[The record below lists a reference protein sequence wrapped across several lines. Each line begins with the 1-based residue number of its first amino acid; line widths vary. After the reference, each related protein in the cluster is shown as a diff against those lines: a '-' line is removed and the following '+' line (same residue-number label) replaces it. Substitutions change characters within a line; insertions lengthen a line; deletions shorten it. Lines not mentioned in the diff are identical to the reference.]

1 MNYVDCIFSS
11 VCKHVKITE
20 ERWDRDSMSKPLWIT
35 PSDYVA
41 FEDEAEAIDKC
52 KEWGLVTPKATKMKA
67 FYHKGTGKNIAC
79 EIVGYVDDITTV
91 IKLETGE
98 LHLIHPSYL
107 KEMQAA
113 SYGNKTTGTGSESRD
128 NEEISDEV
136 ISHKAIDDEAIS
148 DEAAEMDLDAVAK
161 IEEVVEDSQDSME
174 AIASG
179 PSDTAGSS
187 VEPLEGVVDI
197 SFPEDDASS
206 IASLEPIIKPKET
219 KEAKESKVKK
229 AKQPKL
235 ELPVDK
241 VKMSAKV
248 AEFTT
253 VPNHFSESE
262 DEVIIYEE
270 VKVIEPELLIGEAWS
285 SHSATMKKQEL
296 EVGDVLTFEAKIV
309 AKKLTKHPVAYKINN
324 PSKIQ
329 KSEES

>member
-1 MNYVDCIFSS
+1 MISQVLKMKQVHCIFSS
-11 VCKHVKITE
+11 SCKHVKITK
-20 ERWDRDSMSKPLWIT
+20 ERWDHSSMSKPLWIT

-41 FEDEAEAIDKC
+41 FEDEDTAIDKC
-52 KEWGLVTPKATKMKA
+52 KEWGLVTPKATKMKN
-67 FYHKGTGKNIAC
+67 FYHKGTGKRLAC
-79 EIVGYVDDITTV
+79 EIVGYVDDITAV

-113 SYGNKTTGTGSESRD
+113 SYGNKIAAASNESTT
-128 NEEISDEV
+128 NEAINDEV
-136 ISHKAIDDEAIS
+136 ISEKLIDDEAIS
-148 DEAAEMDLDAVAK
+148 DEAAEMDLEAIAK
-161 IEEVVEDSQDSME
+161 IEEDVEESRNL
-174 AIASG
+174 
-179 PSDTAGSS
+179 S

-197 SFPEDDASS
+197 SFPSETEALSP
-206 IASLEPIIKPKET
+206 EPIMKPKES
-219 KEAKESKVKK
+219 KAKKT
-229 AKQPKL
+229 KQPKL
-235 ELPVDK
+235 ELPIDK

-270 VKVIEPELLIGEAWS
+270 VRVIEPELLIGEAWS
-285 SHSATMKKQEL
+285 SHSATLKKQEL

-329 KSEES
+329 KSEEE

>member
-1 MNYVDCIFSS
+1 
-11 VCKHVKITE
+11 
-20 ERWDRDSMSKPLWIT
+20 MSKPLWII
-35 PSDYVA
+35 PNDYVA

-67 FYHKGTGKNIAC
+67 FYHKGTGANIAC

-113 SYGNKTTGTGSESRD
+113 SYGNKSTGTGSESRD
-128 NEEISDEV
+128 NEATRDEGISEEV
-136 ISHKAIDDEAIS
+136 ISHKTVDDGAIS
-148 DEAAEMDLDAVAK
+148 DLLDTSVA
-161 IEEVVEDSQDSME
+161 
-174 AIASG
+174 
-179 PSDTAGSS
+179 
-187 VEPLEGVVDI
+187 PLEGVVDI

-296 EVGDVLTFEAKIV
+296 ELGDVLTFEAKIV

-329 KSEES
+329 KKEEA

>member
-1 MNYVDCIFSS
+1 MKSHNVYLVHD
-11 VCKHVKITE
+11 VNMLKLTE
-20 ERWDRDSMSKPLWIT
+20 ERRDFDSMYKPLWIT
-35 PSDYVA
+35 PADYVA
-41 FEDEAEAIDKC
+41 FEDEAVAIDKC
-52 KEWGLVTPKATKMKA
+52 KEWGLVTPKATKMKD
-67 FYHKGTGKNIAC
+67 FYHKGTGKSIAC
-79 EIVGYVDDITTV
+79 EIVGYVDDITAV

-113 SYGNKTTGTGSESRD
+113 SYGNKNAVGSEAISNEATN
-128 NEEISDEV
+128 NEEANI
-136 ISHKAIDDEAIS
+136 EAIS
-148 DEAAEMDLDAVAK
+148 DEAAEMELDEVAQ
-161 IEEVVEDSQDSME
+161 VVEVLDG
-174 AIASG
+174 I
-179 PSDTAGSS
+179 
-187 VEPLEGVVDI
+187 VDI
-197 SFPEDDASS
+197 STPPEDEAISS
-206 IASLEPIIKPKET
+206 ALITKPKET
-219 KEAKESKVKK
+219 KESKPKK

-235 ELPVDK
+235 DLPTDK

-262 DEVIIYEE
+262 DEVIVYEE

-324 PSKIQ
+324 PAKIQ
-329 KSEES
+329 KNEE

>member
-1 MNYVDCIFSS
+1 
-11 VCKHVKITE
+11 
-20 ERWDRDSMSKPLWIT
+20 MSKPLWIT

-41 FEDEAEAIDKC
+41 FEDEDTAIDKC
-52 KEWGLVTPKATKMKA
+52 KEWGLVTPKATKMKN
-67 FYHKGTGKNIAC
+67 FYHKGTGKRLAC
-79 EIVGYVDDITTV
+79 EIVGYVDDITAV

-113 SYGNKTTGTGSESRD
+113 SYGNKIAAASNESTT
-128 NEEISDEV
+128 NEAINDEV
-136 ISHKAIDDEAIS
+136 ISEKLIDDEAIS
-148 DEAAEMDLDAVAK
+148 DEAAEMDLEAIAK
-161 IEEVVEDSQDSME
+161 IEEDVEESRNL
-174 AIASG
+174 
-179 PSDTAGSS
+179 S

-197 SFPEDDASS
+197 SFPSEAEALSS
-206 IASLEPIIKPKET
+206 EPIMKPKES
-219 KEAKESKVKK
+219 KAKKT
-229 AKQPKL
+229 KQPKL

-270 VKVIEPELLIGEAWS
+270 VRVIEPELLIGEAWS

-329 KSEES
+329 KSEEE

>member
-1 MNYVDCIFSS
+1 
-11 VCKHVKITE
+11 
-20 ERWDRDSMSKPLWIT
+20 MSKPLWIT
-35 PSDYVA
+35 PSDYIA

-113 SYGNKTTGTGSESRD
+113 SYGNKNTTTGSESRD
-128 NEEISDEV
+128 NEATSDEGISEEV
-136 ISHKAIDDEAIS
+136 ISHKTVDDEAIS

-161 IEEVVEDSQDSME
+161 IEEGIKDPQDSLE

-179 PSDTAGSS
+179 PSDTAESS

-197 SFPEDDASS
+197 SFPEDDESS
-206 IASLEPIIKPKET
+206 IASLEPIIKPKQT
-219 KEAKESKVKK
+219 KEAKEGKVKK

-329 KSEES
+329 KNEES

>member
-1 MNYVDCIFSS
+1 
-11 VCKHVKITE
+11 
-20 ERWDRDSMSKPLWIT
+20 MSKPLWII
-35 PSDYVA
+35 PNDYVA

-67 FYHKGTGKNIAC
+67 FYHKGTGTNIAC

-113 SYGNKTTGTGSESRD
+113 SYGNKSTGTGSESRD
-128 NEEISDEV
+128 NEATSEEGISEEV
-136 ISHKAIDDEAIS
+136 ISHKTVDDGAIS
-148 DEAAEMDLDAVAK
+148 DLLDTSVA
-161 IEEVVEDSQDSME
+161 
-174 AIASG
+174 
-179 PSDTAGSS
+179 
-187 VEPLEGVVDI
+187 PLEGVVDI

-270 VKVIEPELLIGEAWS
+270 VRVIEPELLIGEAWS

-329 KSEES
+329 KKEEA

>member
-1 MNYVDCIFSS
+1 MKHVHCIFSS

-35 PSDYVA
+35 PSDYIA

-52 KEWGLVTPKATKMKA
+52 KEWGLVTPKATKLKA

-113 SYGNKTTGTGSESRD
+113 SYGNKNTAMGSESRD
-128 NEEISDEV
+128 NEAASDEGISEEV
-136 ISHKAIDDEAIS
+136 IRPKTVDDEAIS

-161 IEEVVEDSQDSME
+161 TEEKVEDSLD
-174 AIASG
+174 
-179 PSDTAGSS
+179 PS
-187 VEPLEGVVDI
+187 VESLEGIVDI
-197 SFPEDDASS
+197 SFPSEDEAFSP
-206 IASLEPIIKPKET
+206 EPIVKPKE
-219 KEAKESKVKK
+219 SKAKK

-285 SHSATMKKQEL
+285 SHSATIKKLEL

-329 KSEES
+329 KNEES

>member
-1 MNYVDCIFSS
+1 MISQVLKTKHVHCIFSS

-20 ERWDRDSMSKPLWIT
+20 ERWDYDSMSKPLWIT

-41 FEDEAEAIDKC
+41 FEDEAETIDKC

-113 SYGNKTTGTGSESRD
+113 SYGNKSTGTGSESRD
-128 NEEISDEV
+128 NEATSDEG
-136 ISHKAIDDEAIS
+136 ISHKAVDDEAIS

-161 IEEVVEDSQDSME
+161 IEEVVGEK
-174 AIASG
+174 
-179 PSDTAGSS
+179 PSLATT
-187 VEPLEGVVDI
+187 VETLEGVVDI
-197 SFPEDDASS
+197 SFPSEDEALSP
-206 IASLEPIIKPKET
+206 EPIVKPKE
-219 KEAKESKVKK
+219 SKAKK

-296 EVGDVLTFEAKIV
+296 KVGDVLTFEAKIV

-329 KSEES
+329 KNEEE

>member
-1 MNYVDCIFSS
+1 
-11 VCKHVKITE
+11 
-20 ERWDRDSMSKPLWIT
+20 MSKPLWIT
-35 PSDYVA
+35 PSDYIA

-91 IKLETGE
+91 IKLETGG

-113 SYGNKTTGTGSESRD
+113 SYGNKNTTTGSESRD
-128 NEEISDEV
+128 NEATSDEGISEEV
-136 ISHKAIDDEAIS
+136 ISHKTVDDEAIS
-148 DEAAEMDLDAVAK
+148 DEAAEIDLDAVAK
-161 IEEVVEDSQDSME
+161 TEEGIENFL
-174 AIASG
+174 
-179 PSDTAGSS
+179 DTS

-197 SFPEDDASS
+197 SFPEDDESS
-206 IASLEPIIKPKET
+206 IASLEPIIKPKQT
-219 KEAKESKVKK
+219 KEAKEGKVKK

-329 KSEES
+329 KNEES

>member
-1 MNYVDCIFSS
+1 
-11 VCKHVKITE
+11 
-20 ERWDRDSMSKPLWIT
+20 MSKLLWIT
-35 PSDYVA
+35 PKDYVA
-41 FEDEAEAIDKC
+41 FENEAEAIDKC

-79 EIVGYVDDITTV
+79 EIVGYVDDITSV

-113 SYGNKTTGTGSESRD
+113 SYGNKGTGTGSESRD
-128 NEEISDEV
+128 NESTSNEG
-136 ISHKAIDDEAIS
+136 ISHKTVDDEAIS

-161 IEEVVEDSQDSME
+161 IEEVVGEK
-174 AIASG
+174 
-179 PSDTAGSS
+179 PSLATT
-187 VEPLEGVVDI
+187 VETLEGVVDI
-197 SFPEDDASS
+197 SFPSEDEALSP
-206 IASLEPIIKPKET
+206 EPIVKL
-219 KEAKESKVKK
+219 KESKAKK

-329 KSEES
+329 KNEES

>member
-1 MNYVDCIFSS
+1 MISQVLKTKHVHCIFSS

-20 ERWDRDSMSKPLWIT
+20 ERWDYDSMSKPLWIT

-41 FEDEAEAIDKC
+41 FEDEAETIDKC

-113 SYGNKTTGTGSESRD
+113 SYGNKSTGTGSESRD
-128 NEEISDEV
+128 NEATSDEG
-136 ISHKAIDDEAIS
+136 ISHKAVDDEAIS

-161 IEEVVEDSQDSME
+161 IEEVVGEK
-174 AIASG
+174 
-179 PSDTAGSS
+179 PSLATT
-187 VEPLEGVVDI
+187 VETLEGVVDI
-197 SFPEDDASS
+197 SFPSEDEALSP
-206 IASLEPIIKPKET
+206 EPIVKPKE
-219 KEAKESKVKK
+219 SKAKK

-296 EVGDVLTFEAKIV
+296 KVGDVLTFEAKIV
-309 AKKLTKHPVAYKINN
+309 AKKLTKHHVAYKINN

-329 KSEES
+329 KNEEE

>member
-1 MNYVDCIFSS
+1 
-11 VCKHVKITE
+11 
-20 ERWDRDSMSKPLWIT
+20 MSKPLWIT
-35 PSDYVA
+35 PRDYVA

-174 AIASG
+174 VIASG
-179 PSDTAGSS
+179 PSDTAESS

>member
-1 MNYVDCIFSS
+1 
-11 VCKHVKITE
+11 
-20 ERWDRDSMSKPLWIT
+20 MSKPLWIT

-174 AIASG
+174 VIASG
-179 PSDTAGSS
+179 PSDTAESS